1 MYAGTTQAL
10 ADHSLAVMDALF
22 APFDEAAFP
31 KQLSVSNLINLLE
44 SPLATRVP
52 LPPSTYQS
60 VNHLYPDLFTMETT
74 ASAPL
79 LATTLVK
86 AVQTPWPTG
95 PPTEL
100 LYTPFWET
108 VGYGLPEDIGRQL
121 GLNISKSRF
130 VPLDRIF

>member
-1 MYAGTTQAL
+1 MCAGTTQAL
-10 ADHSLAVMDALF
+10 ADQSLAVMDALF

-86 AVQTPWPTG
+86 AVQTAWPTG
-95 PPTEL
+95 APTEL

-121 GLNISKSRF
+121 GLDISKSRF